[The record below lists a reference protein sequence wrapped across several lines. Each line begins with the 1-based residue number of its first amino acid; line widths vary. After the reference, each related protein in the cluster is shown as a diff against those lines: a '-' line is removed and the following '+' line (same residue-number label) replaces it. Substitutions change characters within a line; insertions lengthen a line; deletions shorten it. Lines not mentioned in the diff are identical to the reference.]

1 MKLRTGL
8 TKWSN
13 KPTRKG
19 KKMGVAKYVKDER
32 QAIKEVIYQSG
43 IRVKPVYTP
52 GDLEEV
58 GFDYEK
64 DLGDAG
70 EYPFTRSL
78 HPLGYRSRAWTTRQ
92 YTGFGTPEETN
103 KRFKLMISHGQ
114 TGLNVAF
121 DLPTQMG
128 YDSDDPKASGE
139 VGRVGMAVDS
149 LQDFEIAFQDIP
161 LDRIGSGLTINAVA
175 SIMLAMYQAMAEKF
189 GYPKDKISATP
200 QNDILKEMIGRG
212 AWIYPVEDAVRLVG
226 DSIEYSVKE
235 LPRCNPVSICGYH
248 IRESG
253 ANPAQEIA
261 CAFEIAK
268 AYMHNVME
276 RGLRAEDFV
285 GSFSFN
291 LNVFGNLWEQIA
303 KFRAARKLWAKMLR
317 EEYGVQDKKK
327 LFLRG
332 LFGGGGSGL
341 TKQQPENNI
350 IRGAFYAL
358 GAALSG
364 AQTTA
369 LCSFD
374 EAYTIP
380 TPRAALLSLRTLEI
394 IMDEVGLRDT
404 VDPLAGSYFIE
415 TLTKQIEEKILEEM
429 RQIQEIG
436 GMVHAVA
443 TGFIQRKVAQQAYE
457 YEKGLQKG
465 EYIKVGVNKYTDE
478 DQDQTDVELHA
489 HNEEWVHQQVSRLKE
504 LRKTRDNRA
513 AARTLSALEQGTRA
527 GKNVMP
533 LLVDC
538 CRAYATVGEMAGVFR
553 NIFGEWQ
560 EPSIF

>member
-1 MKLRTGL
+1 
-8 TKWSN
+8 
-13 KPTRKG
+13 
-19 KKMGVAKYVKDER
+19 MGVAKYIKDEKD
-32 QAIKEVIYQSG
+32 AIKEVIYQSG
-43 IRVKPVYTP
+43 IKIKPVYTP
-52 GDLEEV
+52 KDLQEC
-58 GFDYEK
+58 GFDYET
-64 DLGDAG
+64 DLGDPG
-70 EYPFTRSL
+70 QYPFTRSL
-78 HPLGYRSRAWTTRQ
+78 HPGGYRSRAWTTRQ
-92 YTGFGTPEETN
+92 YTGFGTPQETN
-103 KRFKLMISHGQ
+103 ERFKLMISHGQ

-128 YDSDDPKASGE
+128 YDSDTPKALGE

-149 LQDFEIAFQDIP
+149 LRDFEIAFAGIP

-175 SIMLAMYQAMAEKF
+175 SIMLAMYQAMAEKS
-189 GYPKDKISATP
+189 GYRKEQISATP

-212 AWIYPVEDAVRLVG
+212 AWIFPVEHAVRLVG
-226 DSIEYSVKE
+226 DSIEYAVKE

-261 CAFEIAK
+261 CALEIAK
-268 AYMHNVME
+268 TYIDNVRA
-276 RGLRAEDFV
+276 RGLAVEDFV

-341 TKQQPENNI
+341 TKNQPENNI

-415 TLTKQIEEKILEEM
+415 TLTKQMEGKILDEM
-429 RQIQEIG
+429 QQIQKVG
-436 GMVHAVA
+436 GMLHAVA
-443 TGFIQRKVAQQAYE
+443 SGFIQRKVAQQAYE
-457 YEKGLQKG
+457 YEKGLQNG
-465 EYIKVGVNKYTDE
+465 EYIKVGVNKYTDGTE
-478 DQDQTDVELHA
+478 DRIDVELHEY
-489 HNEEWVHQQVSRLKE
+489 NEQWADKQVTGLKE
-504 LRKTRDNRA
+504 LRRTRDNREVTRLLKELENS
-513 AARTLSALEQGTRA
+513 ARRA
-527 GKNVMP
+527 TNVMP
-533 LLVDC
+533 VLADC
-538 CRAYATVGEMAGVFR
+538 CRAYATVGEMAGVLR
-553 NIFGEWQ
+553 DVFGEWQ
-560 EPSIF
+560 EPGIF

>member
-1 MKLRTGL
+1 
-8 TKWSN
+8 
-13 KPTRKG
+13 
-19 KKMGVAKYVKDER
+19 MGVAKYVKNEKD
-32 QAIKEVIYQSG
+32 AIEEVIYQSG
-43 IRVKPVYTP
+43 IRVKPVYSP
-52 GDLEEV
+52 QDLEAV
-58 GFDYEK
+58 GFDYKE
-64 DLGDAG
+64 DLGDPG

-78 HPLGYRSRAWTTRQ
+78 HPQGYRTRAWTTRQ

-128 YDSDDPKASGE
+128 YDSDDPKALGE

-149 LQDFEIAFQDIP
+149 LRDFEIAFKDIP

-175 SIMLAMYQAMAEKF
+175 SIMLAMYQAVAEKF
-189 GYPKDKISATP
+189 GYPREKISATP
-200 QNDILKEMIGRG
+200 QNAILKEMIGRG
-212 AWIYPVEDAVRLVG
+212 AWIFPVEDAVRLVG
-226 DSIEYSVKE
+226 DSIEYSVKA
-235 LPRCNPVSICGYH
+235 LPRCSPVSICGYH

-253 ANPAQEIA
+253 ATPSQEIA

-268 AYMHNVME
+268 AYMDNVIQ
-276 RGLRAEDFV
+276 RGMTAEDFV

-317 EEYGVQDKKK
+317 EEYNVQDKKK

-341 TKQQPENNI
+341 TKEQPENNI

-394 IMDEVGLRDT
+394 LMDEVGLRDT

-415 TLTKQIEEKILEEM
+415 TLTKQMEAKILDEM
-429 RQIQEIG
+429 KQIQEIG

-443 TGFIQRKVAQQAYE
+443 TGFIQRKVARQAYE
-457 YEKGLQKG
+457 YEKGLQSG
-465 EYIKVGVNKYTDE
+465 AYIKVGVNKYTDDADE
-478 DQDQTDVELHA
+478 QTDVELHEY
-489 HNEEWVHQQVSRLKE
+489 NEKWVETQLSSLRE
-504 LRKTRDNRA
+504 LRRTRDNTEVS
-513 AARTLSALEQGTRA
+513 RTLKSLELGTRA

-553 NIFGEWQ
+553 DIFGEWQ

>member
-1 MKLRTGL
+1 
-8 TKWSN
+8 
-13 KPTRKG
+13 
-19 KKMGVAKYVKDER
+19 MGVAKYVKNEKD
-32 QAIKEVIYQSG
+32 AIEEVIYQSG
-43 IRVKPVYTP
+43 IRVKTVYTP
-52 GDLEEV
+52 QDLDEV

-64 DLGDAG
+64 DLGDPG
-70 EYPFTRSL
+70 QYPFTRSI

-92 YTGFGTPEETN
+92 YTGFGTPQETN
-103 KRFKLMISHGQ
+103 QRFKMMISHGQ

-128 YDSDDPKASGE
+128 YDSDDPKAVGE
-139 VGRVGMAVDS
+139 VGRVGMPVDS
-149 LQDFEIAFQDIP
+149 LRDFEIAFAGIP

-175 SIMLAMYQAMAEKF
+175 SIMLAMYQAAAEKF
-189 GYPKDKISATP
+189 GYPKEKISATP

-212 AWIYPVEDAVRLVG
+212 AWIYPVEEAVRLVG
-226 DSIEYSVKE
+226 DSIEYAVKE

-253 ANPAQEIA
+253 ATPAQEIA

-268 AYMHNVME
+268 AYMDNVIK
-276 RGLRAEDFV
+276 RGLQAEDFV

-317 EEYGVQDKKK
+317 EEYGVEDKKK

-341 TKQQPENNI
+341 TKDQPENNI
-350 IRGAFYAL
+350 MRGAFYAL

-380 TPRAALLSLRTLEI
+380 TPRAALLSLRTLELL
-394 IMDEVGLRDT
+394 MEEVGLRDT

-415 TLTKQIEEKILEEM
+415 TLTKEMEQKILEEM
-429 RQIQEIG
+429 AQIQEAG

-443 TGFIQRKVAQQAYE
+443 TGFIQRKVARQAYE
-457 YEKGLQKG
+457 YEKGVQNG
-465 EYIKVGVNKYTDE
+465 EYIKVGVNKYVDE
-478 DQDQTDVELHA
+478 VEDQTDVELHE
-489 HNEEWVHQQVSRLKE
+489 HNEQWVEQQLEGLKE
-504 LRKTRDNRA
+504 LRRTRDNREVT
-513 AARTLSALEQGTRA
+513 RTLKDLEKGTRA

-553 NIFGEWQ
+553 ELFGEWE
-560 EPSIF
+560 EPSLF

>member
-1 MKLRTGL
+1 
-8 TKWSN
+8 
-13 KPTRKG
+13 
-19 KKMGVAKYVKDER
+19 MGVAKYIKNEKDGIE
-32 QAIKEVIYQSG
+32 EVIYQSG

-52 GDLEEV
+52 QDLDEA

-64 DLGDAG
+64 DLGDPG
-70 EYPFTRSL
+70 QYPFTRNL
-78 HPLGYRSRAWTTRQ
+78 HPQGYRSRAWTTRQ
-92 YTGFGTPEETN
+92 YTGFGTPQETN

-128 YDSDDPKASGE
+128 YDSDDPKVVGE

-149 LQDFEIAFQDIP
+149 LRDFEIAFEGIS

-175 SIMLAMYQAMAEKF
+175 SIMLAMYQATAEKYGF
-189 GYPKDKISATP
+189 PKDKISATP

-226 DSIEYSVKE
+226 DSIEYSTKE

-253 ANPAQEIA
+253 ATPAQEIA

-268 AYMHNVME
+268 AYLDNVIE
-276 RGLRAEDFV
+276 RGMQADDAV
-285 GSFSFN
+285 GRFSFN

-341 TKQQPENNI
+341 TKDQPENNI
-350 IRGAFYAL
+350 MRGAFYAL

-415 TLTKQIEEKILEEM
+415 TLTKQMEEKILEEM
-429 RQIQEIG
+429 KEIQEIG

-443 TGFIQRKVAQQAYE
+443 TGFIQRKVARQAYE

-465 EYIKVGVNKYTDE
+465 EYIKVGVNKYADE
-478 DQDQTDVELHA
+478 VEDQTDVELHEY
-489 HNEEWVHQQVSRLKE
+489 NEQWVEQQVSNLKE
-504 LRKTRDNRA
+504 LRRTRDNRDVS
-513 AARTLSALEQGTRA
+513 RTLKDLEQGTRA
-527 GKNVMP
+527 GNNVMP
-533 LLVDC
+533 LLVNC
-538 CRAYATVGEMAGVFR
+538 CRAYATVGEIAGVFR
-553 NIFGEWQ
+553 DLFGEWQ

>member
-1 MKLRTGL
+1 
-8 TKWSN
+8 
-13 KPTRKG
+13 
-19 KKMGVAKYVKDER
+19 MGVARYVKNEKD
-32 QAIKEVIYQSG
+32 AIEEVIYQSG
-43 IRVKPVYTP
+43 IRVKTVYTP
-52 GDLEEV
+52 QDLDEV

-64 DLGDAG
+64 DLGDPG
-70 EYPFTRSL
+70 QYPFTRSL
-78 HPLGYRSRAWTTRQ
+78 HPQGYRSRAWTTRQ
-92 YTGFGTPEETN
+92 YTGFGTPQETN
-103 KRFKLMISHGQ
+103 QRFKMMISHGQ

-128 YDSDDPKASGE
+128 YDSDDPSAVGE

-149 LQDFEIAFQDIP
+149 LRDFEIAFADIP

-175 SIMLAMYQAMAEKF
+175 SIMLAMYQAAAEKF
-189 GYPKDKISATP
+189 GYPKEKISATP

-253 ANPAQEIA
+253 ATPAQEIA

-268 AYMHNVME
+268 AYMDNVIK
-276 RGLRAEDFV
+276 RGMQAEDFV

-303 KFRAARKLWAKMLR
+303 KFRAARKLWARMLR
-317 EEYGVQDKKK
+317 EEYGVEDKKK

-341 TKQQPENNI
+341 TKNQPENNI

-394 IMDEVGLRDT
+394 LMDEVGLRDT

-415 TLTKQIEEKILEEM
+415 TLTKKMEEKILEEM
-429 RQIQEIG
+429 TQIQEIG
-436 GMVHAVA
+436 GMIHAVS
-443 TGFIQRKVAQQAYE
+443 TGFIQRKVSRQAYE
-457 YEKGLQKG
+457 YEKGVQSG
-465 EYIKVGVNKYTDE
+465 EYIKVGVNKYADE
-478 DQDQTDVELHA
+478 VEDQTDVELHEY
-489 HNEEWVHQQVSRLKE
+489 NEEWVDQQLSGLKE
-504 LRKTRDNRA
+504 LRRTRHNREVT
-513 AARTLSALEQGTRA
+513 RTLNELEKGTRA

-538 CRAYATVGEMAGVFR
+538 CKAYSTVGEMAGVFR
-553 NIFGEWQ
+553 DLFGEWE
-560 EPSIF
+560 EPSLF